1 MSKINYMGEIVLQCG
16 NNKFITKHANLD
28 ITVHPVRH
36 TATNI
41 YKSLVNLLKGYII
54 EGELTVY
61 GTAFEGFNQW
71 KELVDLLMQVCHD
84 CPITMQI
91 NDPDTSVPMKTFIFD
106 SVLSDF
112 DYTSYINNNSKLG
125 FEFNFLLQQSKVV
138 KNLPTF
144 WTNLGYNPRV
154 LSADILI
161 ENFICEEN

>member
-1 MSKINYMGEIVLQCG
+1 MSKINYMGEIVLKCG
-16 NNKFITKHANLD
+16 NTEFTTKHANLD

-36 TATNI
+36 TVPNV
-41 YKSLVNLLKGYII
+41 YKSLVNLFKGYTV

-71 KELVDLLMQVCHD
+71 QKLADLLMQVCPD
-84 CPITMQI
+84 CPITVQI
-91 NDPDTSVPMKTFIFD
+91 NDPDIGTPMKTFIFD
-106 SVLSDF
+106 NVLSDF

-125 FEFNFLLQQSKVV
+125 FEFNFLLQHSKII

-161 ENFICEEN
+161 ENFICEED